1 MDNTLRAYWPQDQLC
16 HSCFYTAM
24 RTRGICPACGHEGV
38 LPGRTDDT
46 DPRPV
51 CLTCADIPGN
61 FTCKTCGREGELH
74 RHGECA
80 RCALRHDLCAILL
93 HHPADPAAMQAL
105 IEVLCAADRSESI
118 LTWKRNQQVLE
129 LLGGIASGA
138 IPLTH
143 DGITAAGSGRHVD
156 HLRSLLQHH
165 GLLPQRDEYLARF
178 EVWLAAKLD
187 AIDSPT
193 VRTPVEQFATWHH
206 LKRLRSES
214 KPGQFSDGPKRSAK
228 QGTIAVEGV
237 SGGSRPGFDPR
248 YRWRSCRARLRSAR
262 PESGNFVPPRYWL
275 ARRGSRRRT

>member
-1 MDNTLRAYWPQDQLC
+1 MANTLRAYWPQDQLC

-46 DPRPV
+46 DPRAV

-118 LTWKRNQQVLE
+118 LT
-129 LLGGIASGA
+129 
-138 IPLTH
+138 
-143 DGITAAGSGRHVD
+143 
-156 HLRSLLQHH
+156 
-165 GLLPQRDEYLARF
+165 
-178 EVWLAAKLD
+178 
-187 AIDSPT
+187 
-193 VRTPVEQFATWHH
+193 
-206 LKRLRSES
+206 
-214 KPGQFSDGPKRSAK
+214 
-228 QGTIAVEGV
+228 
-237 SGGSRPGFDPR
+237 
-248 YRWRSCRARLRSAR
+248 
-262 PESGNFVPPRYWL
+262 
-275 ARRGSRRRT
+275 